1 MKTKFVP
8 LSNWSIQP
16 NSTELLGNVFQFE
29 GGNSGLTEDFIYNNQ
44 PNSEEEKISVFSGA
58 TLEQNSMGFISKE
71 ARPKGRKLKI
81 SQSPSILVIRKG
93 RAGKMIYVEGISF
106 AANDDV
112 YVITPKIIWKDRLS
126 LKWFSYQYQELFYN
140 LVTSKSDNSTFNK
153 EYAEKQRVVIPEFT
167 DQLAQINKK
176 KILEEL
182 SARILKLIMSIRYII
197 SNTKMSLS
205 TNENVLL
212 GSIFQFKGGY
222 SGLTEDFIYNN
233 QPNSEEEKISVF
245 SGATLEQ
252 NSMGF
257 ISKEAMFGNK
267 KLRIFN
273 GDFILVSRNGFKA
286 GTMTYLKD
294 SKFAINDHAYVMGL
308 RKEWVDKINLRWFA
322 YQYQE
327 LFFNLV
333 TSKTDNATFNK
344 EYAEKQWIMV
354 PDKKI
359 QDNIGKKLIEM
370 NDLLDALDKI
380 DKQIDKI
387 KRFEIV

>member
-1 MKTKFVP
+1 
-8 LSNWSIQP
+8 
-16 NSTELLGNVFQFE
+16 
-29 GGNSGLTEDFIYNNQ
+29 
-44 PNSEEEKISVFSGA
+44 
-58 TLEQNSMGFISKE
+58 
-71 ARPKGRKLKI
+71 
-81 SQSPSILVIRKG
+81 
-93 RAGKMIYVEGISF
+93 
-106 AANDDV
+106 
-112 YVITPKIIWKDRLS
+112 
-126 LKWFSYQYQELFYN
+126 LFYN

-167 DQLAQINKK
+167 DQLAQVNKK
-176 KILEEL
+176 RILEEL
-182 SARILKLIMSIRYII
+182 STRILKLIMSIRYIT
-197 SNTKMSLS
+197 SNTKISLS

-212 GSIFQFKGGY
+212 GNIFQFKGGY

-257 ISKEAMFGNK
+257 ISKEAMLGNK

-273 GDFILVSRNGFKA
+273 GDFILVSRNVFKA
-286 GTMTYLKD
+286 GTMTYLND
-294 SKFAINDHAYVMGL
+294 SKFAINDHAYVMAL
-308 RKEWVDKINLRWFA
+308 RKEWVDKINLKWFT

-359 QDNIGKKLIEM
+359 QDDIGKKLIEM
-370 NDLLDALDKI
+370 NNLLDALDKI
-380 DKQIDKI
+380 DKQIDKV